1 MMSSTERS
9 DAIRERLETALA
21 PELIEIEDD
30 SASHAGHEGAKA
42 GGGHFNLTV
51 VAAAFEGKSPIQR
64 HRMVYDA
71 MGEMMQH
78 EIHALSI
85 KARVPD

>member
-1 MMSSTERS
+1 MMSPAERS
-9 DAIRERLETALA
+9 DVIRERLETALS

-51 VAAAFEGKSPIQR
+51 VAAAFEGKSPIER